1 MLAFIRVDFGLNN
14 LALSMTALSAFKFLL
29 PRVAAC
35 GRNINTTSCASWCI
49 VLGGIEAVVKPVPEV
64 LSVLHAVLLCL
75 LLLRPPKPIY
85 ASALEGVTF

>member
-1 MLAFIRVDFGLNN
+1 MLAFIRVDVGLKY
-14 LALSMTALSAFKFLL
+14 LALSMSALSALKFLF
-29 PRVAAC
+29 PRVASR

-49 VLGGIEAVVKPVPEV
+49 VLGGIEAIIKPVPEV

-85 ASALEGVTF
+85 ASALEGVTL

>member
-14 LALSMTALSAFKFLL
+14 LALSMTALSAFKLL
-29 PRVAAC
+29 FPRVASR

-49 VLGGIEAVVKPVPEV
+49 VLGGIEAIVKPVPEV

-75 LLLRPPKPIY
+75 LLLCPPKPIY
-85 ASALEGVTF
+85 DSALEGVTF